1 MNLIH
6 GIHHKRTGLDYA
18 IILVQVAICAVVI
31 GTVAYY
37 FADAFVRED
46 TARVENLARH
56 IYDVA
61 LNRERATLDPTTTP
75 AQPSPSDLAHPKVT
89 YFQDTSSKPKAVK

>member
-1 MNLIH
+1 MNLVH

-18 IILVQVAICAVVI
+18 IIIVQVAICAVVI

-37 FADAFVRED
+37 FADAYVRED
-46 TARVENLARH
+46 TARVEKLAQH

-61 LNRERATLDPTTTP
+61 LNRERATVEPSTTP
-75 AQPSPSDLAHPKVT
+75 APPGPSDLAEPKVR
-89 YFQDTSSKPKAVK
+89 YFQDSSERTKRGK

>member
-1 MNLIH
+1 MNLVH

-18 IILVQVAICAVVI
+18 IIMVQVAICAVVI

-37 FADAFVRED
+37 FADAWVVED
-46 TARVENLARH
+46 TARVEKMAQH

-61 LNRERATLDPTTTP
+61 LNRERATVEPTTTP
-75 AQPSPSDLAHPKVT
+75 EPPSPSDVAQPKVR
-89 YFQDTSSKPKAVK
+89 YFQDASVRRKGE